1 MRESIIHV
9 VVDLDLTWPRGLLF
23 YHLCATGF
31 TYPTELSQYEYR
43 MHASEYFRFIVSRLS
58 FVYLHTRCSTAVALH
73 NLLANQEVRWR
84 LHKVSLSRL
93 LS

>member
-58 FVYLHTRCSTAVALH
+58 PVVHTYTPAAL
-73 NLLANQEVRWR
+73 QQWR
-84 LHKVSLSRL
+84 YTTYWLTRKCDGAYTK
-93 LS
+93 

>member
-31 TYPTELSQYEYR
+31 TYPTELSQYDYR
-43 MHASEYFRFIVSRLS
+43 MHASEYPRFIVSRLS
-58 FVYLHTRCSTAVALH
+58 PAALQQWRYTTYWLTRKCDGAYT
-73 NLLANQEVRWR
+73 
-84 LHKVSLSRL
+84 K
-93 LS
+93 

>member
-31 TYPTELSQYEYR
+31 TYPTELSQYDYR
-43 MHASEYFRFIVSRLS
+43 MHASEYSRFIVSRLS
-58 FVYLHTRCSTAVALH
+58 PAALH
-73 NLLANQEVRWR
+73 SLSVLALHKVRWR
-84 LHKVSLSRL
+84 LHSRL